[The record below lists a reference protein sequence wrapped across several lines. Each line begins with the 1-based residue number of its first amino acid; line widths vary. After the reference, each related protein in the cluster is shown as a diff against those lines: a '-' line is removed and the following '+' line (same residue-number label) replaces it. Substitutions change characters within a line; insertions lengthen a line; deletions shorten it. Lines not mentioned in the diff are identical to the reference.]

1 MPLHRIPATLM
12 RGGTSKG
19 VFIRAD
25 ALPADITLRDRLLSR
40 LIGSPD
46 PYGRQIDGLGTGIS
60 STSKV
65 ALISTSRQPGCDVD
79 YLFGHI
85 AVDSGEIDW
94 SGSCG
99 NLSAAVAPFA
109 LLEGLVTGPHDGVA
123 TVRIWQ
129 ANTGKVIVAEVAMRD
144 GLPCQEGDF
153 GMDGVAF
160 AGAPQQLVFLD
171 PAGGASGALFP
182 TGRRIDQLSWSAQCE
197 IDATLIDAGNP
208 LVILRAADLGL
219 TGLEQPQDVN
229 TDASLLAQLESLRAQ
244 AAVVMGLAATP
255 AQASRERPSNP
266 KLCWIAP
273 PAGFTAADGRVFEAS
288 QLDLLAR
295 IVSMGKLHHGFT
307 GTGTIAL
314 AAAAA
319 LPGTLVS
326 ALLGQPL
333 IARPLCFGHPSG
345 VNQIVT
351 ELDGERVMASRLT
364 RSARVLMRG
373 EAWVPLAD

>member
-1 MPLHRIPATLM
+1 
-12 RGGTSKG
+12 
-19 VFIRAD
+19 
-25 ALPADITLRDRLLSR
+25 
-40 LIGSPD
+40 
-46 PYGRQIDGLGTGIS
+46 
-60 STSKV
+60 
-65 ALISTSRQPGCDVD
+65 
-79 YLFGHI
+79 
-85 AVDSGEIDW
+85 
-94 SGSCG
+94 
-99 NLSAAVAPFA
+99 
-109 LLEGLVTGPHDGVA
+109 
-123 TVRIWQ
+123 
-129 ANTGKVIVAEVAMRD
+129 
-144 GLPCQEGDF
+144 
-153 GMDGVAF
+153 
-160 AGAPQQLVFLD
+160 
-171 PAGGASGALFP
+171 
-182 TGRRIDQLSWSAQCE
+182 
-197 IDATLIDAGNP
+197 
-208 LVILRAADLGL
+208 
-219 TGLEQPQDVN
+219 
-229 TDASLLAQLESLRAQ
+229 LAQLESLRAQ
-244 AAVVMGLAATP
+244 AAVAMGLAVTP